1 MGQKSLIE
9 FTSYFLIALLIGIT
23 LAIGASVAV
32 GIIGKVSLLNVILL
46 LAVIHAVSYFLLRGD
61 YKKNFNNVIRIGI
74 VAILFQLIFLGWAI
88 ILSTVGISMYALF
101 TAIAV
106 IGTYGIAR
114 SKMPDRILEKIYPAR
129 KTKS

>member
-1 MGQKSLIE
+1 MGQSLE
-9 FTSYFLIALLIGIT
+9 FISYFLIALLIGIT

-32 GIIGKVSLLNVILL
+32 GIIGKISLLNVILL

-74 VAILFQLIFLGWAI
+74 VAILFQLIFLSWAI
-88 ILSTVGISMYALF
+88 ILSTVGISTYALL
-101 TAIAV
+101 TAVAIVA
-106 IGTYGIAR
+106 TYKIAR
-114 SKMPDRILEKIYPAR
+114 TKILDRILEKYLLR